1 MRFMSRPARRSGIK
15 DIKVNEM
22 DEINVFL
29 FLGFLESGKTKF
41 IQETL
46 EDPRMENGE
55 KTLLLVC
62 EEGEEE
68 YAPERFKV
76 KNVAIEYIDD
86 EDDLNTQTLEYL
98 VKKHNTERLV
108 VEYNGSWLLNKFFD
122 AMPESFVINQIMTF
136 FDSATFLNYNRNMR
150 QLVFDKVQMTQMVV
164 FNRFKGEY
172 EKQEFHKI
180 IRGISRRPDIVYE
193 YIGGKAEFDE
203 IEDPMPYDMEAPVI
217 EIADRDFALFYRDLS
232 EKPQNYIGKTVKFKG
247 MAAVSRKVPSGY
259 IVIGRYIMTCC
270 EADIAYDGFALKTN
284 SLISGVATK
293 DWLTVT
299 AKVGYEYSAVYR
311 QKGPVLI
318 AEKIE
323 RAEPLPPDE
332 SVATFY

>member
-1 MRFMSRPARRSGIK
+1 
-15 DIKVNEM
+15 M

-86 EDDLNTQTLEYL
+86 EDDLNTQALEYL

-122 AMPESFVINQIMTF
+122 AMPESFVINQIMAF

-332 SVATFY
+332 SGATFY

>member
-1 MRFMSRPARRSGIK
+1 
-15 DIKVNEM
+15 M

-203 IEDPMPYDMEAPVI
+203 IEDPMPYDMEASVI

-323 RAEPLPPDE
+323 RAEPLPPDK